1 MSDDKA
7 ALMDKKKE
15 LQERLENIRKDLRH
29 ELSADLEEQVT
40 EIQNRDVLME
50 IARVIEEELAAIN
63 SKLNGKNE

>member
-1 MSDDKA
+1 MSDYNA

-29 ELSADLEEQVT
+29 ELSADFEEQAS
-40 EIQNRDVLME
+40 ELQNRDVLME

-63 SKLNGKNE
+63 SKLNGTNE